1 MFYFLFP
8 PQNTL
13 CEKKEKEFL
22 RSTTCNIHHK
32 IMLKKKRNRTKKKRK
47 DLTNAL
53 LGVEVR
59 EGSVRNDHVDK
70 YGGH

>member
-1 MFYFLFP
+1 
-8 PQNTL
+8 
-13 CEKKEKEFL
+13 
-22 RSTTCNIHHK
+22 
-32 IMLKKKRNRTKKKRK
+32 MLKKKRKETEQRKKRK

-53 LGVEVR
+53 FGVEVR